1 MPVYATVES
10 TAATQLNPPPCL
22 PRNAA
27 HRTKRPWQGAVE
39 PPQLDNRPEY
49 DVNCYLCPGN
59 TRAGGKLTEKYD
71 GTYIFENDFA
81 ALLPDRVSP
90 SPPSSSNS
98 AISSLFRT
106 EPARGKCF
114 VICFS
119 PRHNLTVAEM
129 RDVEIERVVEA
140 WIKLYEDVSRENEW
154 IRYIQ
159 IFENKGAMMGC
170 SNPHPHGQREY
181 AHQHERVEGVPTLQV
196 LLSLVSHSPS
206 LSFPSALFPKVVS
219 RHGTMADSTFA
230 YSTNSLPSLL
240 LTYAATEIA
249 TYRDDP
255 NGKDS
260 RVVHLGEH
268 FVALVPYWAGW
279 PFEVVV
285 IPFRSVAA
293 VFFLRTLRLPGIPED
308 EMLDGEV
315 GIVLTCP
322 GNSRHIPSLAYLK
335 PEEKSDL
342 ARMLGAV
349 GRRYDN
355 LFESSFAYSMGVYQ
369 APVHRPS
376 ADLAGPESEDA
387 AAYAQLHVG
396 FYPPLLRS
404 STVRKYLVGFELFA
418 ETQRDITPEQAAQR
432 LRDQRVDEHYKAWVG
447 KDVGK

>member
-170 SNPHPHGQREY
+170 SNPHPHGQAWSLSYVPTIPDVMLRSQREY
-181 AHQHERVEGVPTLQV
+181 AHQHERVEGVPML
-196 LLSLVSHSPS
+196 
-206 LSFPSALFPKVVS
+206 
-219 RHGTMADSTFA
+219 
-230 YSTNSLPSLL
+230 TNSLPSLL

-285 IPFRSVAA
+285 IPFR
-293 VFFLRTLRLPGIPED
+293 
-308 EMLDGEV
+308 
-315 GIVLTCP
+315 
-322 GNSRHIPSLAYLK
+322 RHIPSLAYLK

-369 APVHRPS
+369 APVHRPA

>member
-1 MPVYATVES
+1 MSLAS
-10 TAATQLNPPPCL
+10 SSSSSAADAVPFNPLDHSHRRWNPLRQEWVLCSP
-22 PRNAA
+22 

-49 DVNCYLCPGN
+49 DAKCYLCPGN

-71 GTYIFENDFA
+71 GTYVFENDFA
-81 ALLPDRVSP
+81 ALLPDLVSP
-90 SPPSSSNS
+90 SPPSSSNP

-119 PRHNLTVAEM
+119 PRHDLTVAEM
-129 RDVEIERVVEA
+129 RDEEIERVIEA
-140 WIKLYEDVSRENEW
+140 WIKLYVDVSRENDW

-170 SNPHPHGQREY
+170 SNPHPHGQAWSLSYVPTIPAVMLRSQREY
-181 AHQHERVEGVPTLQV
+181 AHQQERVEGIPTL
-196 LLSLVSHSPS
+196 
-206 LSFPSALFPKVVS
+206 
-219 RHGTMADSTFA
+219 
-230 YSTNSLPSLL
+230 TNSLPSLL

-249 TYRDDP
+249 TYRVDP

-268 FVALVPYWAGW
+268 FVALVPYWASW

-285 IPFRSVAA
+285 IPFR
-293 VFFLRTLRLPGIPED
+293 
-308 EMLDGEV
+308 
-315 GIVLTCP
+315 
-322 GNSRHIPSLAYLK
+322 RHIPSLAYLND
-335 PEEKSDL
+335 EEKSDL

-369 APVHRPS
+369 APVHR
-376 ADLAGPESEDA
+376 AAVDLSDPDSDEA

-404 STVRKYLVGFELFA
+404 STVRKFLVGFELFA

-432 LRDQRVDEHYKAWVG
+432 LREQRVDEHYKAWVG
-447 KDVGK
+447 K